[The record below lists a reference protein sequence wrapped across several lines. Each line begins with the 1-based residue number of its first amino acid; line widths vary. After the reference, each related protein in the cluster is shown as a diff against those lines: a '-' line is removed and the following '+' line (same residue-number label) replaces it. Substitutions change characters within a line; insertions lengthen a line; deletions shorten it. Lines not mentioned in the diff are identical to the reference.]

1 MKPVRVRPRADREID
16 ALTDYIA
23 RDDLGAA
30 LRFMDATQKVFDLIG
45 AQPGVGSL
53 RYAYLPM
60 LEGLRVCPVSGFE
73 KHLVF
78 YIERQVYI
86 DVIRILHSARDLPVV
101 LAQRTSN

>member
-1 MKPVRVRPRADREID
+1 MKPVRVRPRADKEID
-16 ALTDYIA
+16 ALADYIA

-30 LRFMDATQKVFDLIG
+30 LRFMDAAQKVFNLIG
-45 AQPGVGSL
+45 EQPGVGSL
-53 RYAYLPM
+53 RYAHLPI
-60 LEGLRVCPVSGFE
+60 LEGLHVCPVSGFE

-101 LAQRTSN
+101 LAGDE